1 MTDET
6 VVRRYMNLIARIH
19 TSDILELNPDKAH
32 VLLLPE
38 WDREVAAHAMN
49 LAVTTQRSIDMTEH
63 LEPGQ
68 RIMYVAVTR
77 NTRGDL
83 RVREVG
89 RSEAERIAGW
99 VEEAEA

>member
-6 VVRRYMNLIARIH
+6 VVRRYLNLIARVH
-19 TSDILELNPDKAH
+19 TSDILELNPDKTH

-38 WDREVAAHAMN
+38 WDAEVAAHAMS
-49 LAVTTQRSIDMTEH
+49 LAASAQRSIDATVDAD
-63 LEPGQ
+63 PGW
-68 RIMYVAVTR
+68 RVMYVAVSQTR
-77 NTRGDL
+77 RGDL

-99 VEEAEA
+99 VEEGEA

>member
-1 MTDET
+1 MTDEAA
-6 VVRRYMNLIARIH
+6 VRRYLNLIARVH
-19 TSDILELNPDKAH
+19 TSDILELNPDKTH

-38 WDREVAAHAMN
+38 WDAEVAAHAMS
-49 LAVTTQRSIDMTEH
+49 LAASAQRSIDMTEH
-63 LEPGQ
+63 LTPGQ

-77 NTRGDL
+77 NARGDL

-99 VEEAEA
+99 VEEGEA